1 MHIARRSSGLVA
13 KLRSAGQPRTAVQ
26 TLLVVIL
33 LSTFS
38 FSADV
43 TCSRKGPMQSGGD
56 AVFDLK
62 SDKGAISGTMLGDD
76 GKPRPVSE
84 GKLDGDAI
92 SMKIATDWQGQPVT
106 LIVTGKVSGDEMQ
119 LHIASDNGYWS
130 TDAAVKRE
138 KVER

>member
-1 MHIARRSSGLVA
+1 M
-13 KLRSAGQPRTAVQ
+13 RTSRWISVLLL
-26 TLLVVIL
+26 TLLVPASL
-33 LSTFS
+33 FA
-38 FSADV
+38 ADI
-43 TCSRKGPMQSGGD
+43 SGKWHGPMQSGGE

-62 SDKGAISGTMLGDD
+62 LDQGAISGTMLGYD

-92 SMKIATDWQGQPVT
+92 SLKIATDWQGQPVT

-130 TDAAVKRE
+130 TDANVKRE
-138 KVER
+138 SK